1 MTTFLIGLLAVA
13 ALLTV
18 YALVRGI
25 ITMASGRD
33 ISGQQSNRYM
43 SMRVTFQ
50 LLAIVLVVALLFI
63 GGRGL
68 QGG

>member
-1 MTTFLIGLLAVA
+1 MTTLLLGLLAVA

-25 ITMASGRD
+25 ITMASGKD
-33 ISGQQSNRYM
+33 ISGRQSNRYM